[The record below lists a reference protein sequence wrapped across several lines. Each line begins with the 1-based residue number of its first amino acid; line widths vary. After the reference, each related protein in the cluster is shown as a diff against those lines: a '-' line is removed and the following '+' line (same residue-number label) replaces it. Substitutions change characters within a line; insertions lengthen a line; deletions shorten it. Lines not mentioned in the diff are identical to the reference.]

1 MYYVLSSQ
9 VLVKFYIWNDFFKV
23 IELEISNENIDEKLV
38 ADIYFNYAQEQADV
52 VDLLKNGKRR
62 IVDLDH
68 KPDDIILL
76 PNNQILTVNNTN
88 RNYVLYDQNL
98 KKLKEI
104 NKING
109 QGFTPLSI
117 TVNRDENILYM
128 SLFNNNKILMANL
141 EFNVLKTIGSI
152 GSGDNQFNCPYDM
165 CLQNTILYICDY
177 NNQRMKLYNKDLEF
191 IKFNYN

>member
-1 MYYVLSSQ
+1 MYYALSSQ
-9 VLVKFYIWNDFFKV
+9 VLVKFYIWNDIFKV

-38 ADIYFNYAQEQADV
+38 GDICFNYVQEQADV

-117 TVNRDENILYM
+117 TANRDENIFIY
-128 SLFNNNKILMANL
+128 
-141 EFNVLKTIGSI
+141 VTI
-152 GSGDNQFNCPYDM
+152 
-165 CLQNTILYICDY
+165 
-177 NNQRMKLYNKDLEF
+177 E
-191 IKFNYN
+191 